1 MSESSTLFVATVSY
15 DVMPRPQGAL
25 SNGVIRLSVCL
36 SVGSMPLA
44 QTVHFRAMVTVEH

>member
-25 SNGVIRLSVCL
+25 SNGVIRLSVCRFHAP
-36 SVGSMPLA
+36 SSNGA
-44 QTVHFRAMVTVEH
+44 F